1 MNATANEL
9 NQQVIEL
16 GTYRGGF
23 LWRNNTGR
31 RGNVS
36 YGKVGSGDVIGM
48 YHGYFVSIET
58 KTEHDRASV
67 DQLLFT
73 EKVRNYGGFACFV
86 RSIDDAI
93 EFFDMIDKFEA
104 ERNGAAVIPF

>member
-1 MNATANEL
+1 MSTANEL

-36 YGKVGSGDVIGM
+36 FGKVGSGDVIGM

-58 KTEHDRASV
+58 KTENDRERDAQT
-67 DQLLFT
+67 DFLH
-73 EKVRNYGGFACFV
+73 KVNDAGGFACFA
-86 RSIDDAI
+86 RSLDDAR

-104 ERNGAAVIPF
+104 ERNGAPVIPF

>member
-1 MNATANEL
+1 MSTTANEL

-36 YGKVGSGDVIGM
+36 LGRVGSGDVIGV
-48 YHGYFVSIET
+48 YHG
-58 KTEHDRASV
+58 
-67 DQLLFT
+67 
-73 EKVRNYGGFACFV
+73 
-86 RSIDDAI
+86 
-93 EFFDMIDKFEA
+93 
-104 ERNGAAVIPF
+104 